1 MITALTFL
9 YRFENKWPNQ
19 VLRFKLLTCE
29 HELENRWDIVLAPVE
44 VPPWDSTHPVTAFS
58 EHWILDQEMGSR
70 RWRVVCSWKIFGWI
84 YTILWASP
92 PPQPLLGIP
101 QHLKPCLRFRLLVRF
116 LPSWFPG
123 AGFKRHAEYV
133 GREVTRVDNVSFDWS
148 KEKIVCHTR
157 LSDDLELYL
166 PIVSHLEIMLNHS
179 LQNTC

>member
-1 MITALTFL
+1 
-9 YRFENKWPNQ
+9 
-19 VLRFKLLTCE
+19 
-29 HELENRWDIVLAPVE
+29 
-44 VPPWDSTHPVTAFS
+44 
-58 EHWILDQEMGSR
+58 
-70 RWRVVCSWKIFGWI
+70 
-84 YTILWASP
+84 
-92 PPQPLLGIP
+92 
-101 QHLKPCLRFRLLVRF
+101 VRF

-166 PIVSHLEIMLNHS
+166 PIVSHLEIILNHS